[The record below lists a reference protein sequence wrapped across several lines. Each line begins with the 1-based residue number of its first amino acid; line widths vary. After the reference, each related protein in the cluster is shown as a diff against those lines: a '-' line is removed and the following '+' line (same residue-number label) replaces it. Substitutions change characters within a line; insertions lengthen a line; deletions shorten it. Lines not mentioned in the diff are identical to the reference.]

1 MASVDHWPAKAI
13 DCGELVSGGQ
23 IDVFSYKEHYLEWIQ
38 SIPVEGV
45 VSMVSFSVDGKYKH
59 QSNKNREI
67 FLLWK

>member
-1 MASVDHWPAKAI
+1 MASVDYWPNKAI

-45 VSMVSFSVDGKYKH
+45 VSMVSFSVDGKYKG
-59 QSNKNREI
+59 
-67 FLLWK
+67 